1 MLAELEALQTQTR
14 MAAREKFIAAAW
26 RQRPAEELLALA
38 ADAGLSGAEGDDLLE
53 KVSRGREQV
62 AHVEQLP
69 RLRKDAAGA
78 NSRFEKV
85 QARANAEIAKL
96 ESEIQEAAYEAEVA
110 QKAAYAV
117 EESSRQLLRMH
128 DEGLLPANEAPDE
141 VLQMIER
148 RNAEESFRQV
158 DMARMN
164 AFEERNR
171 WRGIVRNIEERLAH
185 VPITL
190 TSQRDESLLQDRLK
204 EARRQLADAET
215 TLKKAEAASEAA
227 RKAIP

>member
-96 ESEIQEAAYEAEVA
+96 ESEIQEAAYEAEVVR
-110 QKAAYAV
+110 KAFYAA
-117 EESSRQLLRMH
+117 EESSRQLLGMY
-128 DEGLLPANEAPDE
+128 DEGLLPMSEVPQE
-141 VLQMIER
+141 VLELIKR
-148 RNAEESFRQV
+148 RDAEAEFQKV
-158 DMARMN
+158 DMARAEVFN
-164 AFEERNR
+164 ERNR

-215 TLKKAEAASEAA
+215 CLKKAEAASDAA